1 MGDCARPYTVPHNG
15 QGLKPSRSEND
26 PTRKIFSTFP
36 INADFSGWPSVR
48 GSSTSWNRS
57 SWNNVGLTM
66 SLTRFTLECS
76 SKLMLSRERQ
86 LSLSVSPNALGLLH
100 YEISTMHQSSHIGCT
115 NQERDRLLT
124 VRARMSRLP
133 HTATISNTK
142 EKTQNSKDPAK
153 TKGST
158 RGLPLNRAPR
168 PR

>member
-76 SKLMLSRERQ
+76 SKLMLSRETIESQCKPKCPQVAVLRDQ
-86 LSLSVSPNALGLLH
+86 HDASVQPHWLYQSGTGSPPHCPGQDVAPPPHGDNLQ
-100 YEISTMHQSSHIGCT
+100 HQR
-115 NQERDRLLT
+115 ED
-124 VRARMSRLP
+124 
-133 HTATISNTK
+133 
-142 EKTQNSKDPAK
+142 SK
-153 TKGST
+153 
-158 RGLPLNRAPR
+158 
-168 PR
+168 